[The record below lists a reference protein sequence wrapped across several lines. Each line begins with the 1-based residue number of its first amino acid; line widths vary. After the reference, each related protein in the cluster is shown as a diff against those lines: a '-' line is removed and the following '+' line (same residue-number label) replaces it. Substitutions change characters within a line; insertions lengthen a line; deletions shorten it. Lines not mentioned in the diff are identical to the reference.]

1 MSRTCQK
8 IWSSL
13 ARLCVL
19 TFLCLHGAL
28 VQTEAAITLVQH
40 TSRDAGTTTS
50 ATLAFP
56 ASTTTGNFIA
66 VVIRAG
72 RSGQVFTVTDSRGNV
87 YQLAV
92 RFDVTGDLPNGSTLG
107 ILYVP
112 AISGGATT
120 VTVSMPT
127 AGTLRFAILEYAGLA
142 TTSVLDGATATQ
154 GTSAAPSSGTVTTAA
169 NGDLLLGAI
178 MTGNPAT
185 FGAGSGYI
193 IEERVPAAPNTK
205 LITEDRIQGA
215 AGAAAASASL
225 GGTDVW
231 GAAVAAFR
239 AAGGVGGGTAPS
251 ITNLNPT
258 QGVAGTPGVPGTV
271 VTITGTNFGPS
282 QDTSSSVAFNGT
294 PAQPTGWSD
303 TSIQVPVPM
312 GATTGSV
319 VVTTAAGQ
327 ATSPAPFTVL
337 PATPSAITAITLV
350 QHTS

>member
-1 MSRTCQK
+1 MSRTCQQL
-8 IWSSL
+8 WSSL

-28 VQTEAAITLVQH
+28 AQTEAAITLVQH
-40 TSRDAGTTTS
+40 RSRDAGTTTS
-50 ATLAFP
+50 SALAFP
-56 ASTTTGNFIA
+56 ASTTMGHFIA

-185 FGAGSGYI
+185 FGAGSGYA

-205 LITEDRIQGA
+205 LIAEDQIQGA
-215 AGAAAASASL
+215 AGAAGAS
-225 GGTDVW
+225 
-231 GAAVAAFR
+231 
-239 AAGGVGGGTAPS
+239 P
-251 ITNLNPT
+251 
-258 QGVAGTPGVPGTV
+258 
-271 VTITGTNFGPS
+271 
-282 QDTSSSVAFNGT
+282 
-294 PAQPTGWSD
+294 
-303 TSIQVPVPM
+303 
-312 GATTGSV
+312 
-319 VVTTAAGQ
+319 
-327 ATSPAPFTVL
+327 
-337 PATPSAITAITLV
+337 
-350 QHTS
+350 